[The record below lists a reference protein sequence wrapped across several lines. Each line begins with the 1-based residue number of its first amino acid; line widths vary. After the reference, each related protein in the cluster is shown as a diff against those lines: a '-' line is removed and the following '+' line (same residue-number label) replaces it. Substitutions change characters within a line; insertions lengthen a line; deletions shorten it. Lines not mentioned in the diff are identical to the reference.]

1 LLQKRRM
8 KIEDV
13 EIFITDM
20 LLATISYLFSGNV
33 IVTGIT
39 NIIFAILF
47 KGTSIQNTKKKHPE
61 ILAFKWEK
69 RILVDPRLMSE
80 SNRIQGVQDTS
91 ERTNNDPY
99 AACNL

>member
-1 LLQKRRM
+1 M

-39 NIIFAILF
+39 NIISAILF

-61 ILAFKWEK
+61 ILAEYKYF
-69 RILVDPRLMSE
+69 ICALL
-80 SNRIQGVQDTS
+80 
-91 ERTNNDPY
+91 
-99 AACNL
+99 

>member
-1 LLQKRRM
+1 M
-8 KIEDV
+8 KIEDE

-39 NIIFAILF
+39 NIIFPILF

-61 ILAFKWEK
+61 ILAEYKYF
-69 RILVDPRLMSE
+69 ICALL
-80 SNRIQGVQDTS
+80 
-91 ERTNNDPY
+91 
-99 AACNL
+99 